1 MNALLIVLAVLG
13 TLGALLPLMI
23 WGIKRTVRQRE
34 LLEQLPAGMKET
46 LCPAW
51 LGIADRVLFLV
62 FVLLLLPSPDS
73 DAGWIKW
80 GLFVSVAALAILHGA
95 FVFRILCLV
104 RKSGER
110 EPLGLMDAARNE
122 MISHSLTAAVYLL
135 FAIVLGP
142 LRGFWT

>member
-13 TLGALLPLMI
+13 ALGVLLPLMI
-23 WGIKRTVRQRE
+23 WGIKRHARQ
-34 LLEQLPAGMKET
+34 LEMLAHLPAGMKGK
-46 LCPAW
+46 LCPGW

-73 DAGWIKW
+73 DAVWIKW
-80 GLFVSVAALAILHGA
+80 GLFVSVAALAILHGG

-122 MISHSLTAAVYLL
+122 MISHSLAAAVYLVL
-135 FAIVLGP
+135 GIMLGP
-142 LRGFWT
+142 LREFWT